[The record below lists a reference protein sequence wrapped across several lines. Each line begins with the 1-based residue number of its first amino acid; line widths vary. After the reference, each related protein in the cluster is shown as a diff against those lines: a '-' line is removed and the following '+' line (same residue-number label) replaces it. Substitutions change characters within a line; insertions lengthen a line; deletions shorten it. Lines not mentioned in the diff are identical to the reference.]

1 MLQPLA
7 DASGPTPSTVVH
19 RADYTA
25 PAFWIDTVDLC
36 FDLDPAKTRV
46 LNRMTLRRNPAV
58 PAQALRL
65 DGEELNLAR
74 VLVNGQGTSFKM
86 DAGKLVLENLPEGS
100 EPFALE
106 IFTTCAPAK
115 NTKLMGLYVSNDS
128 FFTQCEAE
136 GFRRITYFLDRPDV
150 MASYSVTLRAD
161 KARYPVLLSN
171 GNLVEQ
177 GTLEDGRHFAKWVD
191 PHKKPCYLFALVAG
205 QLVSREQRITSRS
218 GNSHLLQ
225 VYVRPGD
232 LDKTEHAMN
241 SLMAS
246 VAWDEARFGLPLD
259 LERFMVVATSDF
271 NMGAMENK
279 GLNIFNTK
287 YVLAN
292 PATATDTDYA
302 NIESVVGHEYFHN
315 WTGNRIT
322 CRDWFQLSLKE
333 GLTVFRDQEFSQDLC
348 HDESARA
355 VKRIEDVRVLRTAQ
369 FPEDAGPMAH
379 PVRPDSYIEINN
391 FYTVTIYEKG
401 AEVVRMMQTLA
412 GNAARGVSARAGF
425 AAGMKLYFER
435 FDGQAVTCDD
445 FAQSIADANPDSAL
459 ARLLPQFKRWYS
471 QAGTPLLSARGSY
484 DAAERSYTLHFTQAC
499 KPTPDQDSKEP
510 FVIPVSIGLV
520 GAASGRALAVK
531 TSAEAA
537 AAQSHLFVM
546 TGSAESVRF
555 VDVDEEPVP
564 SILRGFS
571 APVQLDFD
579 YSDAQLLRLLAS
591 DPDPFNRW
599 EAGQRLALR
608 SALAA
613 LQVPDQPGTL
623 IPGALMEALREV
635 LRHPTLD
642 AAFKELVLTLPSE
655 AYIAEQLD
663 VVDPQR
669 IHAVREQM
677 RLEMALALQAD
688 WQWAFETHSE
698 NGAYRPDARS
708 AGRRALAGLALSQLC
723 LAAVQ
728 QGDAVWPGKTLQRF
742 KDASNMTD
750 RFNALQALV
759 GSGHA
764 LAAQALQRFHALF
777 KDEALVLDKWFALQ
791 AGAPDRGGQI
801 LPAVRQL
808 MAHPDFHLR
817 NPNRARSLIFSYCSA
832 NPGGFHRADAAG
844 YVFWS
849 ERVIELDAINP
860 QVAARL
866 ARAMDRWTRLAEP
879 YRSAAREAL
888 VRVAAKTDLSA
899 DVREV
904 IERALSA

>member
-1 MLQPLA
+1 M
-7 DASGPTPSTVVH
+7 SHTPTEAGGAAPTAVIH
-19 RADYTA
+19 RSDYTA
-25 PAFWIDTVDLC
+25 PAFWINSVDLS
-36 FDLDPAKTRV
+36 FDLDPVKTRV
-46 LNRMTLRRNPAV
+46 LNRMTMRRNPDVA
-58 PAQALRL
+58 AQALRL
-65 DGEELNLAR
+65 QGEELTLAR
-74 VLVNGQGTSFKM
+74 VLVNGQGSSFKLE
-86 DAGKLVLENLPEGS
+86 GSTLILENLPEGDA
-100 EPFALE
+100 PFELE
-106 IFTTCAPAK
+106 IFTTCNPSK
-115 NTKLMGLYVSNDS
+115 NSKLMGLYLSNDS

-150 MASYSVTLRAD
+150 MASYTVTLRAD

-177 GTLEDGRHFAKWVD
+177 GVLDDGRHFAKWVD
-191 PHKKPCYLFALVAG
+191 PHRKPCYLFALVAG
-205 QLVSREQRITSRS
+205 SLVCREQRIISAS
-218 GNSHLLQ
+218 GQSHLLQ

-232 LDKTEHAMN
+232 LDKTEHAMQ
-241 SLMAS
+241 SLIAS

-259 LERFMVVATSDF
+259 LERFMIVATSDF

-292 PATATDTDYA
+292 PATATDVDYS

-348 HDESARA
+348 NDPSARA

-401 AEVVRMMQTLA
+401 AEVVRMMQTLTSRE
-412 GNAARGVSARAGF
+412 GFARG
-425 AAGMKLYFER
+425 MTLYFAR

-445 FAQSIADANPDSAL
+445 FVQCIADANPESAL
-459 ARLLPQFKRWYS
+459 ARLLTPFKRWYS
-471 QAGTPLLSARGSY
+471 QAGTPRLSVHDEY
-484 DAAERSYTLHFTQAC
+484 NAETGTYTLLFSQHCA
-499 KPTPDQDSKEP
+499 PSPDKKEKDA
-510 FVIPVSIGLV
+510 FVIPIRLGLV
-520 GAASGRALAVK
+520 GAHSGASLPLQVHG
-531 TSAEAA
+531 SDAA
-537 AAQSHLFVM
+537 TGTEHLFVM
-546 TGSAESVRF
+546 SGHRESITF
-555 VDVDEEPVP
+555 VNVSEAPVP
-564 SILRGFS
+564 SILREFS
-571 APVQLDFD
+571 APVLLSYD
-579 YSDAQLLRLLAS
+579 YTDAQLLTLLAH

-608 SALAA
+608 RAMAA
-613 LQVPDQPGTL
+613 LDKSASPGTAPAVL
-623 IPGALMEALREV
+623 DEAFLGAMRAI
-635 LRHPTLD
+635 LRHETLD
-642 AAFKELVLTLPSE
+642 PAFKELVLSLPSE
-655 AYIAEQLD
+655 TYIAEQLD

-669 IHAVREQM
+669 IHAVREAM
-677 RLEMALALQAD
+677 RLQLACALHSD
-688 WQWAFETHSE
+688 WEWAYAAHHE
-698 NGAYRPDARS
+698 NGAYRPDTVS
-708 AGRRALAGLALSQLC
+708 TGRRALAGLALNFLC

-728 QGDAVWPGKTLQRF
+728 QRDNQWPHKALRAFQG
-742 KDASNMTD
+742 ANNMTD
-750 RFNALQALV
+750 RFHALQALV

-764 LAAQALQRFHALF
+764 LGATALASFHALF
-777 KDEALVLDKWFALQ
+777 KDDPLVLDKWFALQ
-791 AGAPDRGGQI
+791 ASTPDRGGNV

-808 MAHPDFHLR
+808 MQHADFNLR
-817 NPNRARSLIFSYCSA
+817 NPNRARSLVFSYCNG
-832 NPGGFHRADAAG
+832 NPGGFHRTDAAG

-849 ERVIELDAINP
+849 ERVLEIDSFNP

-866 ARAMDRWTRLAEP
+866 ARAMDRWKRLAEP

-888 VRVAAKTDLSA
+888 ARVAARSELSN

-904 IERALSA
+904 VERALAD